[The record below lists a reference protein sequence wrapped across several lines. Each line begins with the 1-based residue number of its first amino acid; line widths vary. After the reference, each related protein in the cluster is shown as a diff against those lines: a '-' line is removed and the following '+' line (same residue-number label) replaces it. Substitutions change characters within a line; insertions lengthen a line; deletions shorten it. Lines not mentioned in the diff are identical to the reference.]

1 MRSEKSERPAEW
13 ASRWR
18 TDGSQ
23 GARNLLDCLLQIA
36 AKLCMTPLHKAALI
50 LCAAVPV
57 LSHACLWDSD
67 TLATERARFPEVQ
80 GTMSGVFPRHSKEY
94 HAWRVQQK
102 APLVESG
109 NAKASDYD
117 DLAVSL
123 HKLGSHQGAI
133 DIMLAKEKKLPGQY
147 ETYSNLGTFYI
158 YTGDLIAAKG
168 WIEKALSINLN
179 AHFGREKYQLWL
191 VQWLLEKR
199 EAAENL
205 ANPGDES
212 IDQYHART
220 SGFALFVARKE
231 MGDYRGRQDQPVSF
245 SEDQR
250 KAAIGGVTG
259 MMYFA
264 DFDNPIL
271 QEALGDLLTIGSGEE
286 NAVQLAALCY
296 LQASQ
301 RVAASEEK
309 KRLVERAL
317 KVIQSSKGVDE
328 AKLRAV
334 LRKSLEQGEA
344 YAKKVRADE
353 LAWIAAG
360 KDVSAEFQ
368 KKYLGQ
374 KQG

>member
-1 MRSEKSERPAEW
+1 MIPFY
-13 ASRWR
+13 
-18 TDGSQ
+18 
-23 GARNLLDCLLQIA
+23 
-36 AKLCMTPLHKAALI
+36 KAALVI
-50 LCAAVPV
+50 GAALPGIAQ
-57 LSHACLWDSD
+57 ACLWDSD

-80 GTMSGVFPRHSKEY
+80 GTISGSFPRHSKEY

-109 NAKASDYD
+109 KATASDYD

-133 DIMLAKEKKLPGQY
+133 DVMMAKEKKMSGQY

-158 YTGDLIAAKG
+158 YTGDLVAAKG

-199 EAAENL
+199 EATPVAVEREKEREDYYVGRPVGY
-205 ANPGDES
+205 A
-212 IDQYHART
+212 A
-220 SGFALFVARKE
+220 FVAKKE
-231 MGDYRGRQDQPVSF
+231 MGVFYGRSTQPVTLN
-245 SEDQR
+245 EDQR

-264 DFDNPIL
+264 DFDNPVL
-271 QEALGDLLTIGSGEE
+271 QEALGDLLSFGSRAD
-286 NAVQLAALCY
+286 NASQLAGLCY
-296 LQASQ
+296 LQASEHHSDP
-301 RVAASEEK
+301 AEK
-309 KRLVERAL
+309 ARLKTRML
-317 KVIQSSKGVDE
+317 KVLQLSEGVDE
-328 AKLRAV
+328 NKLKAV
-334 LRKSLEQGEA
+334 LSKSLDQGED

-360 KDVSAEFQ
+360 KDASAQFQ

-374 KQG
+374 K

>member
-1 MRSEKSERPAEW
+1 MRRARGLATK

-18 TDGSQ
+18 LH
-23 GARNLLDCLLQIA
+23 AHNPLDYLLQFV
-36 AKLCMTPLHKAALI
+36 AKWDMPTIHSAVLI
-50 LCAAVPV
+50 LCAMIPG

-102 APLVESG
+102 EPLVESG
-109 NAKASDYD
+109 KAAASDYD

-123 HKLGSHQGAI
+123 HKLGSHQRAI
-133 DIMLAKEKKLPGQY
+133 DVMMAKEKKLPGQY

-158 YTGDLIAAKG
+158 YTGDLVTAKS

-191 VQWLLEKR
+191 VQWLLERR
-199 EAAENL
+199 EATESL
-205 ANPGDES
+205 VNPGDES
-212 IDQYHART
+212 IDQYFART
-220 SGFALFVARKE
+220 KGFASFVARRE
-231 MGDYRGRQDQPVSF
+231 AGGYSGSSDQPISF

-259 MMYFA
+259 MMYFT

-271 QEALGDLLTIGSGEE
+271 QEALGDLLSFGSGED
-286 NAVQLAALCY
+286 NAAQLASLCY

-301 RVAASEEK
+301 RVAGSEEK
-309 KRLVERAL
+309 KRLMDKVL
-317 KVIQSSKGVDE
+317 KEISTSKGVDE
-328 AKLRAV
+328 TTLKTVR
-334 LRKSLEQGEA
+334 RKSLEQGEA

-360 KDVSAEFQ
+360 KDVSADFQ

-374 KQG
+374 LR